1 VEAQLIIH
9 IKNMD
14 TNFTGT
20 YTSIAAIVVFILSKF
35 GINTTADTILTIIS
49 AVLLVVGLV
58 KQAIDHKKLGVVAS
72 AAAPTV

>member
-1 VEAQLIIH
+1 
-9 IKNMD
+9 MD

-72 AAAPTV
+72 AVTPTV

>member
-1 VEAQLIIH
+1 
-9 IKNMD
+9 MD

-58 KQAIDHKKLGVVAS
+58 KQAIDHKNLAKTMVNPAS
-72 AAAPTV
+72 VQPQQ